1 MSLAAGHAQSLAQA
15 RASRR
20 AVIQAPPRDGKESP
34 PPWMAARVSAGS
46 LALDIRYYFYI
57 FGNMESKEIIA
68 ALGAL
73 AQETRLAIYRRL
85 VEAGPAGRPAGEIA
99 LALDLAG
106 PTLSFHLTQLHQA
119 GLVTRRREGRS
130 LIYAAD
136 FAAMNGLIGYLTEN
150 CCARSGADPSAVC
163 GPSGCGP
170 DESAASRSLAS
181 SPRRPS

>member
-1 MSLAAGHAQSLAQA
+1 
-15 RASRR
+15 
-20 AVIQAPPRDGKESP
+20 
-34 PPWMAARVSAGS
+34 
-46 LALDIRYYFYI
+46 
-57 FGNMESKEIIA
+57 MESKEVIA

-99 LALDLAG
+99 LALDLAA

-119 GLVTRRREGRS
+119 GLLTRRREGRS

-150 CCARSGADPSAVC
+150 CCARSDPAASAAC
-163 GPSGCGP
+163 GTRGCGP
-170 DESAASRSLAS
+170 TEPVASPSLAS
-181 SPRRPS
+181 STWRSS